1 MKIAGKRTSKTARR
15 ERDAAAKREKERCAA
30 LLFLPEDESKDTL
43 SHYGCL
49 AGVKVDG
56 ENVEADVVVIAMGPW
71 TKLAASWF
79 EGIPHIGGQKAH
91 SIVVQPASAVT
102 ADCLF
107 LAHTTKQGGPSI
119 MITRVF

>member
-1 MKIAGKRTSKTARR
+1 MRLPRER
-15 ERDAAAKREKERCAA
+15 ERDAASLCP
-30 LLFLPEDESKDTL
+30 PEDESKETV

-71 TKLAASWF
+71 IKLATSWF

-91 SIVVQPASAVT
+91 SIVVQPASGSAVT

-107 LAHTTKQGGPSI
+107 LAHTTKQGGFLSDWAI
-119 MITRVF
+119 HHGHKGVLRLLGQ